1 MNKKSGVIFNKD
13 TKKEKAKATIK
24 NAIYVVACLAIMFA
38 TVAAFLYALLTPDY

>member
-13 TKKEKAKATIK
+13 AKKEKAKATIK
-24 NAIYVVACLAIMFA
+24 NAVYVVACLAIMFA